1 MKINPNIQAPGEA
14 QSDAINSAKKASTS
28 ASAANVGNT
37 APAQTGDSFQSSS
50 QHAQVQQLASQ
61 LANVP
66 DVRADRVAPL
76 KAAVQQQSYQ
86 PDSGKLADA
95 LLATQFGPGGK
106 AA

>member
-1 MKINPNIQAPGEA
+1 MKINPNVPAPGDA
-14 QSDAINSAKKASTS
+14 QSGAISNANKAATP

-37 APAQTGDSFQSSS
+37 APAQAGDTFQSSS
-50 QHAQVQQLASQ
+50 QHAQVQHLASQ

-66 DVRADRVAPL
+66 DVRADLVAPL
-76 KAAVQQQSYQ
+76 KAAVQQQTYQ

-95 LLATQFGPGGK
+95 LLSTQFGPGGK